1 MLYTRKGDAGETELY
16 GTTERYP
23 KDDPLFD
30 ALGSID
36 ELNSLIGFCRAHE
49 PEDDA
54 SLRAVQEALF
64 IAQAQLAGADK
75 HVTKEHVRALEDA
88 IHTCEASIEKPTS
101 FVIPGATVR
110 SARFD
115 YARAVSRRTER
126 AVVHACAASP
136 SATDLLAYL
145 NRISSFFYALARQTA
160 QAEEAKEPKPAY

>member
-1 MLYTRKGDAGETELY
+1 MLYTRKGDGGETGLY

-49 PEDDA
+49 PEDDD

-75 HVTKEHVRALEDA
+75 RITQEHVRALEAA
-88 IHTCEASIEKPTS
+88 ILACEALIEKPTS

-115 YARAVSRRTER
+115 YTRAVSRRAER
-126 AVVHACAASP
+126 AVVHACATTAS
-136 SATDLLAYL
+136 AADLLAYL
-145 NRISSFFYALARQTA
+145 NRVSSFFYALARQAA
-160 QAEEAKEPKPAY
+160 QAEEAKEPQPTY